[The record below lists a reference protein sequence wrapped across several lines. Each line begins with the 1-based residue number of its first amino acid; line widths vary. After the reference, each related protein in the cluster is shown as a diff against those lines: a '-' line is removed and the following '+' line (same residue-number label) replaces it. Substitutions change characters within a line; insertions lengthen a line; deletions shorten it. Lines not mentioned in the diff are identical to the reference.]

1 MGLTLVHT
9 VKKIA
14 LHQIQHEVLTQRC
27 AQVLDI
33 HLAVDRLH
41 TLATPALRK
50 ATTKVEYE
58 WRIVIQ
64 GVYPGQTDSKVS
76 T

>member
-9 VKKIA
+9 VKVA
-14 LHQIQHEVLTQRC
+14 FHQSQHDMLTQHV

-50 ATTKVEYE
+50 ATTKIEYE

-64 GVYPGQTDSKVS
+64 GVYPAQTDSKVF

>member
-1 MGLTLVHT
+1 M
-9 VKKIA
+9 
-14 LHQIQHEVLTQRC
+14 LTQRR

-64 GVYPGQTDSKVS
+64 GVYPGQTDSKVF